1 MERTTDYLI
10 IGGGSTGTSVLFNL
24 ARQGHTSCT
33 LVDRGAQIAAG
44 QTSKST
50 ALVRTHYSD
59 PTVAKMA
66 LLSFRYFQRFEQELN
81 GAGCGFRET
90 GLLVCADDKFEK
102 GLAANLQ
109 MFKEVGII
117 SNLIDKDEARRLE
130 PQLKTDSFTTI
141 AYEPQSGYAEPALT
155 ASAFASAATSMGA
168 SILLGTEV
176 TNIRKNSGS
185 GLVVETTNGE
195 IKAKK
200 VLIASGV
207 WSEKLFARLHVAVPL
222 WVVRHPVAVFR
233 RPEEYSGTRPLI
245 FDFPREFYYKPEGQT
260 LFFAGSLES
269 ELDKNHMDPDNYP
282 VDVSFEEVMK
292 YSEGLAQVLPT
303 LAEKG
308 VFQSSYTGLYDMT
321 PDQQM
326 IIDEFSSDGYEG
338 LYSCVGLSGHGFKL
352 CPEFGRIL
360 SKLMAEGSFRDYDVS
375 IFRRDRFERGTTF
388 SSKYP
393 LSTVA

>member
-1 MERTTDYLI
+1 LDRTTDYLV
-10 IGGGSTGTSVLFNL
+10 IGGGSTGTSILFNL
-24 ARQGHTSCT
+24 AKQGHTNSL
-33 LVDRGAQIAAG
+33 LVDRGTQIAAG

-66 LLSFRYFQRFEQELN
+66 LLSFRFFQKFEEHVD

-90 GLLVCADDKFEK
+90 GLLVCADQRFEK
-102 GLAANLQ
+102 GLSANLK
-109 MFKEVGII
+109 MFKEIGIV
-117 SNLIDKDEARRLE
+117 SNLIDMDEAKRIE
-130 PQLKTDSFTTI
+130 PQLRTDTFTAI
-141 AYEPQSGYAEPALT
+141 AYEPQTGYAEPALT
-155 ASAFASAATSMGA
+155 ASAFASAAIARGA
-168 SILLGTEV
+168 SVQLGTEV
-176 TNIRKNSGS
+176 TNVRKSSGS
-185 GLVVETTNGE
+185 GLLVETTNGD
-195 IKAKK
+195 IRAGK
-200 VLIASGV
+200 VVIASGV
-207 WSEKLFARLHVAVPL
+207 WSEKLFKKLGIDVPL

-233 RPEEYSGTRPLI
+233 RPEEYSGNRPLI

-269 ELDKNHMDPDNYP
+269 ELDKAHMDPDNYP

-360 SKLMAEGSFRDYDVS
+360 SALMVDGRFPDYDVS
-375 IFRRDRFERGTTF
+375 IFGRNRFERGTTF